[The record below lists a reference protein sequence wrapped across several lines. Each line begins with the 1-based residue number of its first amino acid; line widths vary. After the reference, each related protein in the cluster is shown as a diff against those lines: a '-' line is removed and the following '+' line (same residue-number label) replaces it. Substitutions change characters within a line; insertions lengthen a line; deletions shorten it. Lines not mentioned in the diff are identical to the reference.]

1 MAPRSP
7 RRKPGVSTPW
17 TARAPILGA
26 LGAAAIGLGGCV
38 ASIHEERVYGLP
50 HPAIDAQ
57 TQVVAVRG
65 PGVSRVQ
72 ATARG
77 RSVDVSVEEVA
88 ECREESVTAPM
99 IRDVE
104 LRRTFADDAQ
114 ERNGALAMLAGGA
127 IGLLAYG
134 AHQANCSAGDQAC
147 TDVTSTT
154 RTLGYATLALAAI
167 PVAMLAYNA
176 IVVQSRYTIDRAA
189 PVTRATP
196 WIPCPTQRVPHEEV
210 EVTVGGR
217 TLRGVTGPDGRVALD
232 LATVPGDDVAHASGA
247 IVHHAGSP
255 DVTLNLISPTMAPP
269 ASTSPPSP
277 GSKTP

>member
-7 RRKPGVSTPW
+7 PREPGGSTPW
-17 TARAPILGA
+17 TARAPMLGA

-38 ASIHEERVYGLP
+38 ASICEERVYGLP

-65 PGVSRVQ
+65 PSFSRVQ

-88 ECREESVTAPM
+88 ECRDESVTAPM
-99 IRDVE
+99 VRDVE
-104 LRRTFADDAQ
+104 LRRTFVGDAQ
-114 ERNGALAMLAGGA
+114 ERNGALAILAGGA
-127 IGLLAYG
+127 IALLTYG
-134 AHQANCSAGDQAC
+134 AHQADCSAGDHAC
-147 TDVTSTT
+147 TDVISTT
-154 RTLGYATLALAAI
+154 RTLAYATLAVAAI

-176 IVVQSRYTIDRAA
+176 IVVQSHSTIDRAP

-196 WIPCPTQRVPHEEV
+196 WTPCPTRPVPHEEV
-210 EVTVGGR
+210 EMTVGGR

-232 LATVPGDDVAHASGA
+232 LSTVPGDDVAHASEA

-255 DVTLNLISPTMAPP
+255 DITVDLVSPTMAPP
-269 ASTSPPSP
+269 VSTAPPSP